1 MCTSLFRRK
10 CVREGKIEHVE
21 RTFEEMHREGTR
33 VAGACLASSV
43 PGHPMLCHTAP
54 LSRRLLWAHSPR
66 SPDLSC
72 FLSPF
77 HSHVI
82 GGKSSTAGQ
91 RVGNGAAIS
100 AGKQRADAARAS
112 LSRALEASADLPAAS
127 AAVPSARRAQQGD
140 LMRLSRCGLCGEQSE
155 PKLFGGKGPK
165 GQWQCRHRRGG
176 KTCSRT
182 LYCAQCGLGGAAC
195 KRRNEAQ
202 LDPPCFSAV
211 HFLG

>member
-1 MCTSLFRRK
+1 M
-10 CVREGKIEHVE
+10 REGKIEHVE
-21 RTFEEMHREGTR
+21 RTFEEMHREGAR
-33 VAGACLASSV
+33 LAGACLASSV

-127 AAVPSARRAQQGD
+127 AAVPSAPRAQQGD
-140 LMRLSRCGLCGEQSE
+140 LIRLSRCPHGCE
-155 PKLFGGKGPK
+155 PSAPKEFGGTGSK
-165 GQWQCRHRRGG
+165 GQWKCRHVRNG
-176 KTCSRT
+176 KCCDKT

-195 KRRNEAQ
+195 KRRNKDQ
-202 LDPPCFSAV
+202 LDPPCLSAF